1 MDYRVEELATAAGV
15 RVDTIR
21 FYQGR
26 GLLPPPRREG
36 RIAVY
41 TDPHLERLREIRT
54 RMQQGFTL
62 AQIRRMEGEQVS
74 AEHASSS
81 APDHLLSA
89 LVEEQVGDR
98 SYSLTELAEEA
109 GVPEAL
115 ILAARAAGLF
125 EPIVVAG
132 EDRYTPSDLQMARAA
147 LAILG
152 AGFPLNELLD
162 LAVTHARNV
171 QSVSDRAIDLFDDH
185 VRKAGQGAND
195 GEATAEAFKSMLP
208 QVAKLVALHF
218 QRTLVTRALERLRS
232 SGDDEAL
239 EQALAVAESGQL
251 EVAWR

>member
-26 GLLPPPRREG
+26 GLLPPPRRAG

-41 TDPHLERLREIRT
+41 TDHHLERLREIRT

-62 AQIRRMEGEQVS
+62 AQIRRMEGEQVR

-218 QRTLVTRALERLRS
+218 QRTLVTRALDRLRS